1 MKRTF
6 TETPAM
12 WLRAPRVSQTPAEYA
27 SAVERFAEKGHS
39 VAPWV
44 GIAILCVIFAGVVAG
59 AQ

>member
-12 WLRAPRVSQTPAEYA
+12 WLRAPRISQTPAEYA

-39 VAPWV
+39 IAPWV
-44 GIAILCVIFAGVVAG
+44 GIAILCILAAAAITG
-59 AQ
+59 A